1 MEKVGRLK
9 AIWLKRMKAG
19 PMDSVHKVSLVA
31 GRGLI
36 GNADQGG
43 KRQVT
48 ILEEEVWAQLMET
61 LGGSLP
67 ASARR
72 ANLLVQHLSLSN
84 SRKRILLIGSCR
96 IRILGET
103 RPCERM
109 DETLVGLR
117 KAMSVRWAG
126 GAFGEVLDDGEI
138 KIGDSIHWLD

>member
-1 MEKVGRLK
+1 MKKVGQLK
-9 AIWLKRMKAG
+9 AIWLKRMKGG
-19 PMDSVHKVSLVA
+19 PMDSVQNAVLVA
-31 GRGLI
+31 DRGLK

-48 ILEEEVWAQLMET
+48 ILEEEVWAHLMEM
-61 LGGSLP
+61 LGGTLP

-72 ANLLVQHLSLSN
+72 ANLLVKHLSLFN
-84 SRKRILLIGSCR
+84 SRKRILSIGSSR
-96 IRILGET
+96 IRIMGET

-117 KAMSVRWAG
+117 KAMSARWAG